1 MKKLTAL
8 CLALA
13 LMLGTAV
20 AAPAPTLEA
29 ALENDAAYLLR
40 SVPAPAFGSI
50 GGEWVILGLARGI
63 CPVPEGYFEGY
74 YRAVEETVRAQK
86 GVLDRTKNTEYA
98 RVALALTAIGR
109 DPRTVGGYN
118 LLLPLGDYEKTLQ
131 QGINGPAWA
140 LLALDG
146 GDYPMPE
153 NKGAKTQATRPMY
166 VAFLLNRQ
174 LADGGF
180 SLANDGTADADVTGM
195 VLQALARYRDQPAV
209 KTAIDRALA
218 CVSKL
223 QQEDGGFTSWGQ
235 DNCESVV
242 QLICAL
248 GELEIPMDDPR
259 FVKNGNTMLDNLLTY
274 YRPGKG
280 FFHTQQGDGSDQMAA
295 EQGLCALVSARR
307 LRDKTPSFYH
317 MTDQIHT
324 GAEPA
329 APGLPGKHQ
338 AVHPLS
344 VTAPGKTFPDI
355 GGDPNQQAI
364 ETMARH
370 GILGGRDTG
379 LFDPDGNMN
388 RAEFAATAVKALD
401 LTPAAGT
408 VFSDVPKTAWY
419 AKSVGTA
426 NAFGIVNGVGGG
438 KMNPQGTITRQEAAV
453 MVANAAGLC
462 GLNVVTDGAAVRD
475 VLSPFDD
482 YKAVEPWAA
491 AQLAF
496 CYQSGILDDSAMTI
510 QPGKPCTRSEI
521 AGMFCKLLE
530 RAKLL

>member
-1 MKKLTAL
+1 
-8 CLALA
+8 
-13 LMLGTAV
+13 
-20 AAPAPTLEA
+20 
-29 ALENDAAYLLR
+29 
-40 SVPAPAFGSI
+40 
-50 GGEWVILGLARGI
+50 
-63 CPVPEGYFEGY
+63 
-74 YRAVEETVRAQK
+74 
-86 GVLDRTKNTEYA
+86 
-98 RVALALTAIGR
+98 
-109 DPRTVGGYN
+109 
-118 LLLPLGDYEKTLQ
+118 
-131 QGINGPAWA
+131 
-140 LLALDG
+140 
-146 GDYPMPE
+146 
-153 NKGAKTQATRPMY
+153 
-166 VAFLLNRQ
+166 
-174 LADGGF
+174 
-180 SLANDGTADADVTGM
+180 
-195 VLQALARYRDQPAV
+195 
-209 KTAIDRALA
+209 
-218 CVSKL
+218 
-223 QQEDGGFTSWGQ
+223 
-235 DNCESVV
+235 
-242 QLICAL
+242 
-248 GELEIPMDDPR
+248 
-259 FVKNGNTMLDNLLTY
+259 
-274 YRPGKG
+274 
-280 FFHTQQGDGSDQMAA
+280 
-295 EQGLCALVSARR
+295 
-307 LRDKTPSFYH
+307 
-317 MTDQIHT
+317 
-324 GAEPA
+324 
-329 APGLPGKHQ
+329 
-338 AVHPLS
+338 VHPLS

-482 YKAVEPWAA
+482 YKAVAPWAA